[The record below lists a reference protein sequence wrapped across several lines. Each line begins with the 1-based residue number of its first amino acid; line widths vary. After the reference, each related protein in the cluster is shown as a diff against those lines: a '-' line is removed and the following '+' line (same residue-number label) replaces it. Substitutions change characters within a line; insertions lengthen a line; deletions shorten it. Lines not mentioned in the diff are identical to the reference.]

1 MPDAV
6 PNDQPLPD
14 SAADASLETPPA
26 GGSVGEAPNTE
37 VSLPRGLPRV
47 VSIIVLLAVVLL
59 IGVLFFRVMATFLVP
74 LFLAAV
80 LTVVCEPLHHAIR
93 DRLVGRKQL
102 AALLTTMLISLI
114 VVVPTGLMGWMSYVE
129 TMRIVR
135 VALAGDDS
143 PEALTVG
150 VLPLAAETESSGELS
165 NDQADDETDEEANE
179 ESALDDP
186 SSDTAEE
193 AEDVG
198 EELEEKSSGWTQSLF
213 GWARPWADWYQEN
226 TDADIDLEKVGR
238 EGARYVVQFG
248 LVGVQTV
255 IGFLFGLAIMIFAL
269 YYFFA
274 DGPSIIETLMHLSPL
289 DDDYERELL
298 SRFAQV
304 SRAVVLATILS
315 AVVQGLLAGVGYYF
329 VLQDWA
335 PEAVASQYDSF
346 AEIPEADLVHPP
358 LFLLTVLTML
368 LAIVPFVGATAV
380 WIPVVAWVYFVQG
393 DLWPAIGMGV
403 YGAAVVSSIDN
414 VIKPY
419 VLHGQSNLHP
429 LLALL
434 SVLGGIQLLGPIGI
448 LVGPMLVAFMQ
459 ALLEMLKK
467 ELDSLQADS
476 QRSPEPVSSA

>member
-6 PNDQPLPD
+6 PNDQPQPD
-14 SAADASLETPPA
+14 SAANASVETPPA
-26 GGSVGEAPNTE
+26 DGHADEAPL
-37 VSLPRGLPRV
+37 SRGLPRV

-80 LTVVCEPLHHAIR
+80 LTVVCEPLHHWMR
-93 DRLVGRKQL
+93 NRLVGRKQL
-102 AALLTTMLISLI
+102 AALLTTLLISFI

-150 VLPLAAETESSGELS
+150 VQPLTQEEDAAVEAEQENPPAEETNGE
-165 NDQADDETDEEANE
+165 QEADDPQSN
-179 ESALDDP
+179 
-186 SSDTAEE
+186 TAEE
-193 AEDVG
+193 ADEV
-198 EELEEKSSGWTQSLF
+198 EEEAPGWTQTLV
-213 GWARPWADWYQEN
+213 GWARPWTDWYQTKTKTE
-226 TDADIDLEKVGR
+226 IDFEKLGR

-255 IGFLFGLAIMIFAL
+255 FGFLFGMAIMIFAL

-358 LFLLTVLTML
+358 LFLLTVATML